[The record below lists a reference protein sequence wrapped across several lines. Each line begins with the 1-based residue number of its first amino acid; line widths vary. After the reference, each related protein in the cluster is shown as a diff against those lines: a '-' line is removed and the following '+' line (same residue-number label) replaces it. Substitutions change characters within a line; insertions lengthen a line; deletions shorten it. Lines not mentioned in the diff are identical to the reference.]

1 MWARTAFSAS
11 STSGGELEDLRP
23 DLVGDGAPLSGGGS
37 GVSWARRG
45 DEGGDDT
52 PAALPAVGK
61 NLAHEVDPGAVDEV
75 LSI

>member
-1 MWARTAFSAS
+1 MWARTSLSAS
-11 STSGGELEDLRP
+11 SMGGGELEDLRP

-52 PAALPAVGK
+52 PAALAGVSK